1 MCNPRNVCTMR
12 CPKLYIP
19 VCGSDMVTYDSKC
32 ALDAKNCIEEG
43 ADIGVAYDG
52 QGSFQI

>member
-32 ALDAKNCIEEG
+32 TLDAKNCIEEG